1 MSLKDEKKEKGQQLT
16 VALVVAVAD
25 FAAVAEAEAAFGI
38 LLRTLEGFLRA
49 EEEEEEAEEIRDPS
63 AAKVVSRKPTFL

>member
-16 VALVVAVAD
+16 VALVVAV
-25 FAAVAEAEAAFGI
+25 AEAAFGI

-63 AAKVVSRKPTFL
+63 AAEVVSHKPTFL